1 MYHFIGIKG
10 SGMSSLATI
19 LCDLGYKVQGS
30 DIPKHFFTEEGLI
43 KRGINI
49 FEYSK
54 ENIKEGL
61 TIICGASIKSD
72 NVELVRAKELGLE
85 IIQYNEMVGKLTRKF
100 KTICVCGCHGKTT
113 TTTMLA
119 SLNKELKMNYLIGD
133 GTGYA
138 FKGNDFFAL
147 ESCEYQR
154 HFLEYS
160 PYYTIITNV
169 DLDHVDY
176 YKDIND
182 VMDAYS
188 EFANKTEKL
197 IIACGDD
204 KNTKNLKLTKDVV
217 YYGFNE
223 DNDIKAINLEF
234 TSEGTKFDVIIKD
247 KFYEHFELPL
257 YGKHQV
263 LDALSVIAVSYYE
276 NVNVEK
282 VKERLTN
289 FSGAKRRFSITEINN
304 SVVIDD
310 YAHHPNEVRALINA
324 VKQKYSN
331 KQIIVIFQPHTFSRT
346 KAFANDFVNILKDV
360 DYSYVLNIFPSREK
374 QEDYPGITSKI
385 ITSKLSN
392 SSIIDIN
399 DAKKL
404 IKHHNAVFVF
414 MSPNDI
420 SKLENDLKEELRNEE

>member
-1 MYHFIGIKG
+1 M
-10 SGMSSLATI
+10 
-19 LCDLGYKVQGS
+19 
-30 DIPKHFFTEEGLI
+30 
-43 KRGINI
+43 
-49 FEYSK
+49 
-54 ENIKEGL
+54 
-61 TIICGASIKSD
+61 
-72 NVELVRAKELGLE
+72 
-85 IIQYNEMVGKLTRKF
+85 
-100 KTICVCGCHGKTT
+100 
-113 TTTMLA
+113 
-119 SLNKELKMNYLIGD
+119 
-133 GTGYA
+133 
-138 FKGNDFFAL
+138 
-147 ESCEYQR
+147 
-154 HFLEYS
+154 
-160 PYYTIITNV
+160 
-169 DLDHVDY
+169 
-176 YKDIND
+176 
-182 VMDAYS
+182 
-188 EFANKTEKL
+188 
-197 IIACGDD
+197 
-204 KNTKNLKLTKDVV
+204 
-217 YYGFNE
+217 
-223 DNDIKAINLEF
+223 
-234 TSEGTKFDVIIKD
+234 
-247 KFYEHFELPL
+247 
-257 YGKHQV
+257 
-263 LDALSVIAVSYYE
+263 DALSVIAVSYYE

-374 QEDYPGITSKI
+374 QEDYPGITSEI